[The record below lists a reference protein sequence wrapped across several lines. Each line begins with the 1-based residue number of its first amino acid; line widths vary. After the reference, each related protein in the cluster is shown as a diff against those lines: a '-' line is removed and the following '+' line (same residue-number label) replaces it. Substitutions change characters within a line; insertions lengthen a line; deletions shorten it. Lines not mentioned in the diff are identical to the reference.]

1 MAKKG
6 AKPAKSKKKSPAPKK
21 SKAGK
26 SSPKKVS
33 SKKPVPAKKPKP
45 KKAAPR
51 KPPRERRKPESPT
64 RKLLS
69 AIDLMQDAAPGATV
83 QAKEPPPNI
92 ARTPWILVVRFS
104 LPGGSSY
111 DDVLAILIAWRSR
124 KIERLIGAQRLCRI
138 QVRYVTERGVKG
150 EYTLAEI
157 GPWELAI
164 SRAYERVGIR
174 DDRDESLQ
182 ERYGEDSS
190 KKSDID
196 ALLVWFSSADASEVS

>member
-6 AKPAKSKKKSPAPKK
+6 TKPAKRQKKSPAPKTK
-21 SKAGK
+21 SK
-26 SSPKKVS
+26 PKA
-33 SKKPVPAKKPKP
+33 KPKAKP
-45 KKAAPR
+45 KKSPKRKPTKPAAPKRAPR
-51 KPPRERRKPESPT
+51 KAESPT
-64 RKLLS
+64 SKLLS
-69 AIDLMQDAAPGATV
+69 AIDLMQDSAPGSTV

-92 ARTPWILVVRFS
+92 ARTPWMLVVRFS

-111 DDVLAILIAWRSR
+111 DDVLGILVAWRSR

-138 QVRYVTERGVKG
+138 QVRYVTERGAKG

-164 SRAYERVGIR
+164 SRAYERVGVR

-182 ERYGEDSS
+182 ERYGEESS